1 MNTVSYKFHTE
12 KVARLENKM
21 LLQRVGMFFLILAS
35 IYLGYQVYDAR
46 HSEAVTQE
54 RIQAFKNNNQ
64 KQLDIWTTERRD
76 FIKHYEFKGRLR
88 KMDAKKVAYYDSKIE
103 QMKGHNQ
110 TLNLLK
116 VRLSYP

>member
-21 LLQRVGMFFLILAS
+21 LLQRVGMFFLVLAS

-46 HSEAVTQE
+46 HSEALTQE
-54 RIQAFKNNNQ
+54 RIQDFKIKNQ

-88 KMDAKKVAYYDSKIE
+88 RSDAKKVAYFDSKIE

-110 TLNLLK
+110 TINLLE
-116 VRLSYP
+116 VRFSYP